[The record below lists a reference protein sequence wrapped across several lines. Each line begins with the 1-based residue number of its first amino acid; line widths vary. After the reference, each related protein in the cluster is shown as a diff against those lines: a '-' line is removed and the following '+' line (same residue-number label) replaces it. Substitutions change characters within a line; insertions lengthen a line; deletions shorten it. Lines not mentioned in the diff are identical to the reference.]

1 MGKRT
6 LTAVLTSEEVQRIL
20 GEHLIAARGVSVVP
34 GSQTESEL
42 MAIAEK
48 DSAGQININ
57 QYRFEITV
65 EEARES
71 WRG

>member
-1 MGKRT
+1 MSKRT
-6 LTAVLTSEEVQRIL
+6 VTAVLSSEELQRIL
-20 GEHLIAARGVSVVP
+20 GEHLIAARGISVVP
-34 GSQTESEL
+34 GSSTTSEL
-42 MAIAEK
+42 MAVAEK
-48 DSAGQININ
+48 DEFGRVNIN